1 MEKLAIFGGEK
12 IAKDAEMKFNWPR
25 ITNDTE
31 KVVIKQ
37 LYETISIYDNSGIFG
52 EFEKKFADYHKKKYA
67 LLFNSGTSAIFSMF
81 EAIGL
86 RNGDE
91 VLCPVY
97 TFHATVSPMMYFGA
111 KPIFCDSDNEGNIS
125 FDSVKN
131 NYTNNTKAIIVTHMW
146 GFQ

>member
-1 MEKLAIFGGEK
+1 MMEKLAIFGGEK

-111 KPIFCDSDNEGNIS
+111 KPI
-125 FDSVKN
+125 
-131 NYTNNTKAIIVTHMW
+131 
-146 GFQ
+146 

>member
-52 EFEKKFADYHKKKYA
+52 EFEKNLQITTRKNMRFSLIPAH
-67 LLFNSGTSAIFSMF
+67 LL
-81 EAIGL
+81 
-86 RNGDE
+86 
-91 VLCPVY
+91 Y
-97 TFHATVSPMMYFGA
+97 SPCLKLLA
-111 KPIFCDSDNEGNIS
+111 
-125 FDSVKN
+125 
-131 NYTNNTKAIIVTHMW
+131 
-146 GFQ
+146 